1 MNNRDENWFS
11 RNRKFI
17 FGFALVML
25 VLNIVVAM
33 LLPSQTPVSWSGETT
48 EYAVDDETFAEPRTV
63 VLEGT
68 LTSSVIGGAC
78 FDGTLTISGYDEL
91 DGMTFHLKR
100 KNKRWVGYFASSYGQ
115 ATTTAVHEL
124 YGDKELSSV
133 MLDFWTSIEGTE
145 GGNVYYSMDFEA
157 AHFLALGSVTR
168 SVALREYQNYVPFAQ
183 K

>member
-33 LLPSQTPVSWSGETT
+33 LVPRQTPVSWSGETT

-91 DGMTFHLKR
+91 DDMTLHLER
-100 KNKRWVGYFASSYGQ
+100 KNKRWQGNFNTAAGQ
-115 ATTTAVHEL
+115 PMTTVVHEL
-124 YGDKELSSV
+124 YGTKNFESLV
-133 MLDFWTSIEGTE
+133 LDLWTSIEEADDGRMHYE
-145 GGNVYYSMDFEA
+145 FDLPA
-157 AHFLALGSVTR
+157 AHILALGADSR
-168 SVALREYQNYVPFAQ
+168 QAALRRYQSHVDFAQ

>member
-33 LLPSQTPVSWSGETT
+33 LVPRQTPVSWSGEAT
-48 EYAVDDETFAEPRTV
+48 EYAVDDETFAELRTV

-68 LTSSVIGGAC
+68 LTSSMIGGTR

-91 DGMTFHLKR
+91 DGLTLHLKR
-100 KNKRWVGYFASSYGQ
+100 KDKRWEGYFASSYGQ

-133 MLDFWTSIEGTE
+133 MLDFWTSIEETE
-145 GGNVYYSMDFEA
+145 DGRLHYSMDFEA

>member
-68 LTSSVIGGAC
+68 LTSSVIGGTR

-91 DGMTFHLKR
+91 DEMTFHLKR

-145 GGNVYYSMDFEA
+145 GGNVYYSIDFEA

-168 SVALREYQNYVPFAQ
+168 SVALREYQNYVHLAQ